1 MRGKYWIVGILAVL
15 AFMLM
20 WCAGAAQAKNEN
32 PPSLEIAQH
41 EVTPTPPE
49 GAPPAAAVTEAQTSG
64 SVNEKKPFDG
74 KAWLYIISALA
85 SALGIGIA
93 TIGPGI
99 GQGSA
104 VARAMEAIGRNPES
118 QGKVMLTL
126 LIGLAFIES
135 LVLYALIVSLVLL
148 FGDPFG
154 KFFH

>member
-1 MRGKYWIVGILAVL
+1 MREKYWIVGVLALL

-20 WCAGAAQAKNEN
+20 WCAGAAQAKNDN
-32 PPSLEIAQH
+32 PPSQLIAQH
-41 EVTPTPPE
+41 EGGPTEGTPPSGMTE
-49 GAPPAAAVTEAQTSG
+49 NQTTPPAG
-64 SVNEKKPFDG
+64 DKKPFDG

-104 VARAMEAIGRNPES
+104 VARAMEAIGRNPEA

>member
-1 MRGKYWIVGILAVL
+1 MREKYWIVGILAVL

-20 WCAGAAQAKNEN
+20 WCAGAAQAKNDN
-32 PPSLEIAQH
+32 PPSLQIAQ
-41 EVTPTPPE
+41 EGGSPP
-49 GAPPAAAVTEAQTSG
+49 PSG
-64 SVNEKKPFDG
+64 SVENQTTPPAGDKKPFDG

-104 VARAMEAIGRNPES
+104 VARAMEAIGRNPEA